1 MIGLTITTDLDRYPW
16 TDLQS
21 DEPMVGVLSRIGLL
35 RHGTM
40 GGKAT
45 VGLVV
50 TMPDGQQVLAQ
61 TTWAL
66 LRTAYGALSATPI
79 VAEEVID
86 P

>member
-1 MIGLTITTDLDRYPW
+1 MIPLNITLDLDRQPW

-21 DEPMVGVLSRIGLL
+21 AEPEVGMLTRIGLL

-50 TMPDGQQVLAQ
+50 TLPDGQQVLAQ

-66 LRTAYGALSATPI
+66 LRTAFAAMNASPI

>member
-1 MIGLTITTDLDRYPW
+1 MIPLNITTDLDRTPW

-21 DEPMVGVLSRIGLL
+21 ADPEVGMLTRIGLL
-35 RHGTM
+35 RHGTL

-50 TMPDGQQVLAQ
+50 TMPDGTNVLAQ

-66 LRTAYGALSATPI
+66 LRTAFGMLAATPI

>member
-1 MIGLTITTDLDRYPW
+1 MIPLTITPDLDRAPW

-21 DEPMVGVLSRIGLL
+21 DEPEVGLLSRIGLL
-35 RHGTM
+35 RHGTE

-50 TMPDGQQVLAQ
+50 TLPDGQQVLAQ

-66 LRTAYGALSATPI
+66 FRMAYTALAASP
-79 VAEEVID
+79 VASEEVLD